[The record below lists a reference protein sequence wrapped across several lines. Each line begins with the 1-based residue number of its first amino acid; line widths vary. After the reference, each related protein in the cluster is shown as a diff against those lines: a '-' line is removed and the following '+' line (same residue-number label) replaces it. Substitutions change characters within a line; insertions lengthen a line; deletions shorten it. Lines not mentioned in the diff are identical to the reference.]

1 LNYKWLIMNNK
12 YDIIGDVHGC
22 YDELIRL
29 VEKLGYVKVGSG
41 PRYKHPEKRKLVF
54 VGDLADRG
62 PENFKCLW
70 FAYIN
75 TDHGARWA
83 RGNHDDK
90 LARALK
96 GNNVKVGEDLQK
108 TLDQVNDSGA
118 FRSKLIKFIFK
129 MSLDE
134 LPYYILLDSNKL
146 LVCHAAPPSS
156 LTSKP
161 TYKDKVRC
169 IYGII
174 DRSVIENGCPKR
186 LDWTDDYNSL
196 SKKPFVV
203 YGHTVYDECYING
216 ETICIDTGAVFGG
229 RLTAFRWPEKEI
241 VQVKS
246 NYIYEACFGV
256 PVGPLTE
263 RDESEIKMW
272 FEKNRRVALK
282 QIENDPEII
291 KEELGLGLIKAYKSP
306 EFKGNKFMHHLVVS
320 IENYFT
326 REG

>member
-1 LNYKWLIMNNK
+1 MYNK

-22 YDELIRL
+22 YNELIRL
-29 VEKLGYVKVGSG
+29 VEKLGYIRVGSG
-41 PRYKHPEKRKLVF
+41 CRYKHPERRKLVF

-75 TDHGARWA
+75 TYAGNRWV

-96 GNNVKVGEDLQK
+96 GNDVKVGEDLQK
-108 TLDQVNDSGA
+108 TLDQVNNPDA
-118 FRSKLIKFIFK
+118 FQSRLMKYLFK
-129 MSLDE
+129 MSLNE
-134 LPYYILLDSNKL
+134 LPYYILLDKNRL
-146 LVCHAAPPSS
+146 LVCHAAPPISFE
-156 LTSKP
+156 SKISR
-161 TYKDKVRC
+161 KDKARC
-169 IYGII
+169 VYGAI
-174 DRSVIENGCPKR
+174 DRTIIENGHPKR
-186 LDWTDDYNSL
+186 IDWTHDYNKL
-196 SKKPFVV
+196 KDKPFVV

-216 ETICIDTGAVFGG
+216 DTICIDTGAVFGG

-291 KEELGLGLIKAYKSP
+291 KQELGLGLIRAYKSP

-320 IENYFT
+320 IQTYFA
-326 REG
+326 RED